1 MKIHNKAS
9 MAALA
14 ILVGFSLPAVAFADG
29 AAPRAALLTVNL
41 RSAANF
47 VILTKSGISTT
58 GTTAI
63 LGNIGVSPIAG
74 TAITGFALKLSS
86 TGTFATSARVTGR
99 VYAASFAAPTPALM
113 TAAVGD
119 MQIAYNDAAGR
130 KNPTATELGAGNIG
144 GRVIRPGLYK
154 WSSSVIVPT
163 NVTLYGSASAIWIF
177 QVAGTLTIASG
188 KRIILAGGALPK
200 NVFWQVAGQT
210 IIGTTAVF
218 SGVILDKTAIVMKT
232 GATLNGRAYAQTAV
246 TLDANSVNQPWQ

>member
-1 MKIHNKAS
+1 
-9 MAALA
+9 
-14 ILVGFSLPAVAFADG
+14 
-29 AAPRAALLTVNL
+29 VNL

-74 TAITGFALKLSS
+74 TAVTGFALKLSS
-86 TGTFATSARVTGR
+86 TGTFATSSRVTGR

-113 TAAVGD
+113 TTAVGD

-144 GRVIRPGLYK
+144 GRVIRPRLYK
-154 WSSSVIVPT
+154 WSSGVIVPT

-177 QVAGTLTIASG
+177 QAGNLSVASG

-200 NVFWQVAGQT
+200 NIFWQVAGQT

-218 SGVILDKTAIVMKT
+218 SGVILDKTAILMRT

-246 TLDANSVNQPWQ
+246 TLDANAVNQPWQ